1 MVRSPG
7 KFLKNICSLRST
19 PLVGPA
25 RAAMMAPLFCGILL
39 VGTARGDEAFLLE
52 NKGPAPVA
60 GILASAEVDSL
71 TVESIVTLAGPQGDF
86 PAQFVPNADSAQ
98 RGRYY
103 VHLPAEIPAGGQWS
117 VREVKQ
123 REAPPD
129 VVTVEQAEE
138 VLVVQV
144 QGKEVLRYHVE
155 LLPSPDPLQPE
166 YGRSGFL
173 HPVRTALGTMVTDDF
188 PPDHLHQHGVMF
200 AWTDTTFAGR
210 HVDFWNSGKQAGRVE
225 HRQLLRRYS
234 GPVVGGFDVQ
244 LAHVDLTS
252 GKPVDALLETWSVR
266 VYASADPVLLEIES
280 VQRTAGSTP
289 LEIRKYHY
297 GGMAVRGNR
306 GWYQTDGSGFLTS
319 EGKNRWE
326 GNHSRPRWVDV
337 FGRAEKSE
345 IAGVTVM
352 GSPDNFRFP
361 QPVRLHPD
369 KPYFSFSPQVEGAF
383 TIQPKSSYRSRYLFI
398 PHDGVIDRDRTE
410 AVWNNFA
417 HPLMLKKAS

>member
-1 MVRSPG
+1 MVRLPG
-7 KFLKNICSLRST
+7 KFLKNICGLHAT
-19 PLVGPA
+19 PLVEQMG
-25 RAAMMAPLFCGILL
+25 AAMLAPLFCGILL
-39 VGTARGDEAFLLE
+39 VATVQGDEAFLLE
-52 NKGPAPVA
+52 NKSPSPIS
-60 GILASAEVDSL
+60 GILASAEVDAL
-71 TVESIVTLAGPQGDF
+71 TVEPIVMLAGPQGDF
-86 PAQFVPNADSAQ
+86 PAQFVPNLDSTR

-103 VHLPAEIPAGGQWS
+103 FLLPVVIPPNGEWN
-117 VREVKQ
+117 VREIKQ
-123 REAPPD
+123 AETPAN
-129 VVTVEQAEE
+129 VVTVEQEGAAI
-138 VLVVQV
+138 VVQV
-144 QGKEVLRYHVE
+144 QGKEVLRYHLG
-155 LLPSPDPLQPE
+155 LLPSPDLAQPE
-166 YGRSGFL
+166 FGRSGFL
-173 HPVRTALGTMVTDDF
+173 HPMRTPLGTIVTDDF
-188 PPDHLHQHGVMF
+188 PPDHPHQHGVMF

-210 HVDFWNSGKQAGRVE
+210 HVDFWNSGKKAGRVE
-225 HRQLLRRYS
+225 HRELLRQFS

-252 GKPVDALLETWSVR
+252 GKPIDALLETWSVR

-337 FGRAEKSE
+337 FGPAEKSE

-369 KPYFSFSPQVEGAF
+369 KPYFCFSPQVEDAF
-383 TIQPKSSYRSRYLFI
+383 TIQPSSSYRSRYLFI

-410 AVWNNFA
+410 TVWNSFA
-417 HPLMLKKAS
+417 HPLTLKKAS